1 MRGLRRALPRRC
13 ISTTWRAAAIDGSLT
28 LKMTRAA
35 VVDILALGAG
45 GDRLLKRT
53 YKECM
58 KAAMLEV
65 AGALQLDQSPNVNDA
80 MSQLG
85 AILNVSERP
94 AEADIPIL

>member
-1 MRGLRRALPRRC
+1 MNESDVFEATAGAIREVADL
-13 ISTTWRAAAIDGSLT
+13 RAAAIDGSLT

-35 VVDILALGAG
+35 VVDRLALGVG

-65 AGALQLDQSPNVNDA
+65 AGALQLDQSPACLLYTSPSPRDRTRSRMPSSA
-80 MSQLG
+80 
-85 AILNVSERP
+85 
-94 AEADIPIL
+94 